1 MTFRFS
7 GYLTHNSKGR
17 MMKEETIIELANHLI
32 EDLASSLDLIAASI
46 KELAVAQDKT
56 AQAIFHMAREDGPIE
71 FVGGE
76 IRKSGDVIA
85 KAIIAGDYYDSSL
98 GTDIADGLFSAAN
111 ILKNSDE

>member
-1 MTFRFS
+1 ME
-7 GYLTHNSKGR
+7 
-17 MMKEETIIELANHLI
+17 EETILELSHYFIEELT
-32 EDLASSLDLIAASI
+32 SSLGLIAASI
-46 KELAVAQDKT
+46 KEIAVAQDMT
-56 AQAIFHMAREDGPIE
+56 AKAILHMAREDGPIE

-85 KAIIAGDYYDSSL
+85 KAINAGDYYDSCL